1 MRRALSV
8 APLAASQRGLS
19 GIMNIPMKNRV
30 AGIAVTPNIQRHPTC
45 PFHEFKISLSV
56 AVGGKGPPVNQFNT
70 LGHKKTINPKSW
82 LLGKTLSPKK
92 AGGNTAASQGR
103 RDGAHTHRTP
113 PRTHPT

>member
-45 PFHEFKISLSV
+45 PFHEFKISLAV
-56 AVGGKGPPVNQFNT
+56 AVRGTGLPVSQFISWAN
-70 LGHKKTINPKSW
+70 KITIT
-82 LLGKTLSPKK
+82 TLSLIMEKSVPRK
-92 AGGNTAASQGR
+92 GGRAISPRYMGERLETQPIP
-103 RDGAHTHRTP
+103 DTP
-113 PRTHPT
+113 PH